1 MHRHAGDVTYEI
13 GAADCANATKHWRSL
28 LHFLSVIIKAMQPLF
43 HSIRWRLVASYTLL
57 TLLTVSLLGVLV
69 LSLMQGYIAR
79 QEDAY
84 LTANAEAV
92 ARQSQP
98 LFQPAVQA
106 GQLYQLVQTVAFL
119 SDAQVKILDQGKT
132 VLADSG
138 PPTGVDELTWVRQGP
153 DMAALAPP
161 YPPAF
166 VMMSQPAVAVYS
178 ATVATTAMQQIS
190 VFTSDTIT
198 QAVASDTILVQRS
211 PSLWGD
217 RLEFHTAPAVDVS
230 IAPLVT
236 GTLPAPTFAAS
247 RVIAAPAPM
256 ADVVASVPFN
266 LALTRSPHFVTAP
279 IRTNGEVVGYVE
291 LSRAPNMAAEALAAI
306 RRVFLIA
313 AVGVSLLAV
322 TVGLVISRGLTAPL
336 EQLAT
341 ATSRMNSGDLSVR
354 VPVPGQDEIGLLAT
368 RFNGMAI
375 ALEQSFAALAAER
388 DALRR
393 FVADASHEL
402 RTPITALRT
411 FNELL
416 QGSAAHDVNAQ
427 REFLAAGQEQI
438 SRLERITQNL
448 LKLSRLD
455 GGLVELELND
465 HDLGAMV
472 HAVAAPFKTL
482 AQEKGV
488 GLQINLTSAPM
499 FVRFDWNQL
508 EMALTNLLDNA
519 LKFTPVGGQIEV
531 GIGQQA
537 DHARLWVVDSGLGI
551 ADDELSHIFERFH
564 RGQHATGAGSGLGLA
579 IVQSIVHAHGGT
591 VAVTSQLGVGSQF
604 VIQLP
609 VGAPTTGG
617 MQV

>member
-1 MHRHAGDVTYEI
+1 
-13 GAADCANATKHWRSL
+13 
-28 LHFLSVIIKAMQPLF
+28 MQPLF

-69 LSLMQGYIAR
+69 LSLMQRYMAR

-92 ARQSQP
+92 ARQSQL

-106 GQLYQLVQTVAFL
+106 GELYQLVQTVAFL
-119 SDAQVKILDQGKT
+119 SDAQVKILDEGKA

-138 PPTGVDELTWVRQGP
+138 PPTGMDELTWVVQKQGISAP
-153 DMAALAPP
+153 AELRAPAL
-161 YPPAF
+161 
-166 VMMSQPAVAVYS
+166 VMLPQPAVA
-178 ATVATTAMQQIS
+178 AQPFTAGQVAIQHFS
-190 VFTSDTIT
+190 VSVPGVGTQDIGNGALIT
-198 QAVASDTILVQRS
+198 QAVASDVIMVQRS

-217 RLEFHTAPAVDVS
+217 RLEFHPAPPMDKDSTGSITKVLAAARVITAPLPIVDAV
-230 IAPLVT
+230 
-236 GTLPAPTFAAS
+236 AA
-247 RVIAAPAPM
+247 R
-256 ADVVASVPFN
+256 PFN
-266 LALTRSPHFVTAP
+266 VALTRSPHFVTAP

-306 RRVFLIA
+306 RRVFLMA
-313 AVGVSLLAV
+313 ALGVSLLAV

-336 EQLAT
+336 EGLA
-341 ATSRMNSGDLSVR
+341 AAAKRMNSGDLSAR
-354 VPVPGQDEIGLLAT
+354 VPVHGHDEIGLLAA
-368 RFNGMAI
+368 RFNGMAT

-416 QGSAAHDVNAQ
+416 QGSAAHDAAAQ
-427 REFLAAGQEQI
+427 HEFLAAGQEQI

-465 HDLGAMV
+465 YELGELV
-472 HAVAAPFKTL
+472 RAVAAPFQ
-482 AQEKGV
+482 AMAHEKGV
-488 GLQINLTSAPM
+488 DLQIEPVAAPLLA
-499 FVRFDWNQL
+499 RFDRNQL

-519 LKFTPVGGQIEV
+519 LKFTPVGGQIQV
-531 GIGQQA
+531 GIAQQVE
-537 DHARLWVVDSGLGI
+537 HVQLWVADSGLGI
-551 ADDELSHIFERFH
+551 ADDEVAHIFERFH
-564 RGQHATGAGSGLGLA
+564 RGQHVTSAGSGLGLA
-579 IVQSIVHAHGGT
+579 IVQSIVQAHGGT
-591 VAVTSQLGVGSQF
+591 VEVVSQLGVGSRF
-604 VIQLP
+604 TINLP
-609 VGAPTTGG
+609 VNECRVTPFA
-617 MQV
+617 

>member
-1 MHRHAGDVTYEI
+1 
-13 GAADCANATKHWRSL
+13 
-28 LHFLSVIIKAMQPLF
+28 MQPLF

-69 LSLMQGYIAR
+69 LSLMQSYMAR

-92 ARQSQP
+92 ARQSQL

-106 GQLYQLVQTVAFL
+106 GELYQLVQTVAFL
-119 SDAQVKILDQGKT
+119 SDAQVKILDEGKA

-138 PPTGVDELTWVRQGP
+138 PPTGMDELTWVVQKQGISAP
-153 DMAALAPP
+153 AELRAPAL
-161 YPPAF
+161 
-166 VMMSQPAVAVYS
+166 VMLPPAVA
-178 ATVATTAMQQIS
+178 ARPFTAGQVAIQHFS
-190 VFTSDTIT
+190 VSVPGVGAQDIGNGEVIT
-198 QAVASDTILVQRS
+198 QAVASDVIMVQRS

-217 RLEFHTAPAVDVS
+217 RLEFYSAPPMDKDNTGS
-230 IAPLVT
+230 ITKVL
-236 GTLPAPTFAAS
+236 
-247 RVIAAPAPM
+247 AAPAFAAARLITAPLPIVD
-256 ADVVASVPFN
+256 AVAARPFN
-266 LALTRSPHFVTAP
+266 VALTPSSRFVTAP

-291 LSRAPNMAAEALAAI
+291 LSRSPNMAAEALAAI

-313 AVGVSLLAV
+313 ALGVSLLAV

-336 EQLAT
+336 EGLA
-341 ATSRMNSGDLSVR
+341 AAAKRMNSGDLSVR
-354 VPVPGQDEIGLLAT
+354 VPVHGQDEIGLLAA
-368 RFNGMAI
+368 RFNGMAT

-416 QGSAAHDVNAQ
+416 QGSAAHDTAAQ
-427 REFLAAGQEQI
+427 HEFLAAGQEQI

-465 HDLGAMV
+465 YELGELVRAVATPFQAMAHEKGVDLQIEP
-472 HAVAAPFKTL
+472 VAAPVL
-482 AQEKGV
+482 A
-488 GLQINLTSAPM
+488 
-499 FVRFDWNQL
+499 RFDRNQL

-519 LKFTPVGGQIEV
+519 LKFTPVGGQIQV
-531 GIGQQA
+531 GIAQQVE
-537 DHARLWVVDSGLGI
+537 HVQLWVADSGLGI
-551 ADDELSHIFERFH
+551 ADDEVAHIFERFH
-564 RGQHATGAGSGLGLA
+564 RGQHVTSAGSGLGLA
-579 IVQSIVHAHGGT
+579 IVQSIVQAHGGT
-591 VAVTSQLGVGSQF
+591 VEVVSQLGVGSRF
-604 VIQLP
+604 TINLP
-609 VGAPTTGG
+609 VNECRVYDKE
-617 MQV
+617 QR